1 MFRLLKPQGV
11 CIYKFILLALGLLFS
26 QNIQAAEPKLVIYT
40 ESFPPYNFKDNTGQ
54 LAGINHDIVKDTCE
68 RAAIACEFI
77 MLPWKRTY
85 HLVQNNPQSAIISLA
100 KTQERVPLFE
110 WVGPLVSNQ
119 TYFYKLKTSEH
130 IVMDDITQAKNYS
143 LGIVRG
149 DIYEM
154 LVRRLGFVADKN
166 LLLFSEADSF
176 MRLFFK
182 KRIDLIIG
190 SDFTIDHQT
199 EPFGYSRDDLVK
211 LKQIHVDEIKG
222 NYIGFNKAT
231 SPVVV
236 ERFNQALKQLKAES
250 EYKPYI
256 NRYVKN

>member
-1 MFRLLKPQGV
+1 M
-11 CIYKFILLALGLLFS
+11 CIYKFILLALGLSFS

-77 MLPWKRTY
+77 MLPWKRAY

-119 TYFYKLKTSEH
+119 TYFYKLKSSEH

-190 SDFTIDHQT
+190 SDFTIGHQT

-211 LKQIHVDEIKG
+211 LKQIHVDELKG
-222 NYIGFNKAT
+222 NYIGFNKAA

>member
-1 MFRLLKPQGV
+1 V

-68 RAAIACEFI
+68 RAAITCEFI
-77 MLPWKRTY
+77 MLPWKRAY

-190 SDFTIDHQT
+190 SDFTIGHQT

-211 LKQIHVDEIKG
+211 LKQIHVDELKG
-222 NYIGFNKAT
+222 NYIGFNKAA

>member
-1 MFRLLKPQGV
+1 M

-77 MLPWKRTY
+77 MLPWKRAY

-119 TYFYKLKTSEH
+119 TYFYKLKTSKH

-190 SDFTIDHQT
+190 SDFTIGHQT

-211 LKQIHVDEIKG
+211 LKQIHVDELKG
-222 NYIGFNKAT
+222 NYIGFNKAA

>member
-1 MFRLLKPQGV
+1 M

-77 MLPWKRTY
+77 MLPWKRAY

-190 SDFTIDHQT
+190 SDFTIGHQT

-211 LKQIHVDEIKG
+211 LKQIHVDELKG
-222 NYIGFNKAT
+222 NYIGFNKAA

>member
-1 MFRLLKPQGV
+1 M

-77 MLPWKRTY
+77 MLPWKRAY

-190 SDFTIDHQT
+190 SDFTIGHQT

-211 LKQIHVDEIKG
+211 LKQIHVDELKG
-222 NYIGFNKAT
+222 NYIGFNKAA
-231 SPVVV
+231 SPVIV

>member
-1 MFRLLKPQGV
+1 M

-77 MLPWKRTY
+77 MLPWKRAY

-190 SDFTIDHQT
+190 SDFTIGHQT
-199 EPFGYSRDDLVK
+199 EPFGYSRDDVVK
-211 LKQIHVDEIKG
+211 LKQIHVDELKG
-222 NYIGFNKAT
+222 NYIGFNKAA

>member
-1 MFRLLKPQGV
+1 M

-77 MLPWKRTY
+77 MLPWKRAY

-166 LLLFSEADSF
+166 LLLFSEAESF

-190 SDFTIDHQT
+190 SDFTIGHQT

-211 LKQIHVDEIKG
+211 LKQIHVDELKG
-222 NYIGFNKAT
+222 NYIGFNKAA

>member
-1 MFRLLKPQGV
+1 V

-77 MLPWKRTY
+77 MLPWKRAY

-190 SDFTIDHQT
+190 SDFTIGHQT

-211 LKQIHVDEIKG
+211 LKQIHVDELKG
-222 NYIGFNKAT
+222 NYIGFNKAA

>member
-1 MFRLLKPQGV
+1 M
-11 CIYKFILLALGLLFS
+11 CIYKFILLAFVLLFS
-26 QNIQAAEPKLVIYT
+26 QKIQAAEPKLVIYT
-40 ESFPPYNFKDNTGQ
+40 ESFPPYNFQDGTGQ
-54 LAGINHDIVKDTCE
+54 LVGINHDIVKDTCA
-68 RAAIACEFI
+68 RAALECEFI
-77 MLPWKRTY
+77 MLPWKRAY
-85 HLVQNNPQSAIISLA
+85 HLVQSNPQSAIFSLA
-100 KTQERVPLFE
+100 KTQEREPLFK

-119 TYFYKLKTSEH
+119 TYFYKLKTSKH

-190 SDFTIDHQT
+190 SDFTIGHQT
-199 EPFGYSRDDLVK
+199 EPFGYSRDDVVK
-211 LKQIHVDEIKG
+211 LKQIHVDELKG
-222 NYIGFNKAT
+222 NYIGFNKAA

>member
-1 MFRLLKPQGV
+1 V

-77 MLPWKRTY
+77 MLPWKRAY

-166 LLLFSEADSF
+166 LLLFSEAESF

-190 SDFTIDHQT
+190 SDFTIGHQT

-211 LKQIHVDEIKG
+211 LKQIHVDELKG
-222 NYIGFNKAT
+222 NYIGFNKAA

>member
-1 MFRLLKPQGV
+1 M
-11 CIYKFILLALGLLFS
+11 CIYKFILLAFVLLFS
-26 QNIQAAEPKLVIYT
+26 QKIQAAEPKLVIYT
-40 ESFPPYNFKDNTGQ
+40 ESFPPYNFQDGTGQ

-77 MLPWKRTY
+77 MLPWKRAY

-166 LLLFSEADSF
+166 LLLFSDTDSF

-190 SDFTIDHQT
+190 SDFTIGHQT

-211 LKQIHVDEIKG
+211 LKQIHVNELKG
-222 NYIGFNKAT
+222 NYIGFNKAA